1 MDFKFN
7 TGDTI
12 EIEVENN
19 GGINKYKTLV
29 DSATSCDY
37 IVAHA
42 PIHAGKVL
50 LLQPGKTLR
59 LFFSK
64 YNAGIDSYEIFRFK
78 AQLEARE
85 IRDGISMISIR
96 RVGEITKVQRRDYF
110 RLSYVKNMLVER
122 LIDGQ
127 TIEVLSKDVSVGGMR
142 FVSKVKLN
150 KGENLNCMLAFEDAP
165 PIAVSGEVINCELL
179 PESTLNYDVRVK
191 LNDVNK
197 EQRSEIIG
205 HINRIQ
211 AEYLKRI
218 AHEQYEEHME
228 AIMAPIDL
236 DKLEQYNDDV
246 GFENKM
252 GYLKALLV
260 LFSIVMVAL
269 FFLSRPNSAY
279 PVAKFF
285 NIVYQKGWSVGI
297 LRGVIGMAV
306 TLVLATLGGIW
317 LSYQHYG
324 ERQTISK
331 VFIGVI
337 GLSLLMIAIAL
348 YVVNFFI

>member
-19 GGINKYKTLV
+19 GSINKYKTLV
-29 DSATSCDY
+29 DSSTGCDY
-37 IVAHA
+37 IVAHV

-85 IRDGISMISIR
+85 IRDGISMINIR

-122 LIDGQ
+122 LSDGQ
-127 TIEVLSKDVSVGGMR
+127 TLEVLTKDVSVGGMR
-142 FVSKVKLN
+142 FVSKVKLE
-150 KGENLNCMLAFEDAP
+150 KGENVNCMLAFEDAP
-165 PIAVSGEVINCELL
+165 IIAVTGEVINCELL
-179 PESTLNYDVRVK
+179 PDSTLNYDVRVK
-191 LNDVNK
+191 LDDVSK
-197 EQRSEIIG
+197 DQRSEIIG

-228 AIMAPIDL
+228 AIMAPINL
-236 DKLEQYNDDV
+236 DRLDQYNDDV

-252 GYLKALLV
+252 GYFKALLA
-260 LFSIVMVAL
+260 LLSIVMVAL

-279 PVAKFF
+279 PVSKFF
-285 NIVYQKGWSVGI
+285 NIVYQKGWSVLL
-297 LRGVIGMAV
+297 LRGVIVMAV
-306 TLVLATLGGIW
+306 TLVLATLTGIW
-317 LSYQHYG
+317 FNYQHYG
-324 ERQTISK
+324 ERQKISK
-331 VFIGVI
+331 MFVGVI
-337 GLSLLMIAIAL
+337 GLSLLMTAISL
-348 YVVNFFI
+348 YVISFFV